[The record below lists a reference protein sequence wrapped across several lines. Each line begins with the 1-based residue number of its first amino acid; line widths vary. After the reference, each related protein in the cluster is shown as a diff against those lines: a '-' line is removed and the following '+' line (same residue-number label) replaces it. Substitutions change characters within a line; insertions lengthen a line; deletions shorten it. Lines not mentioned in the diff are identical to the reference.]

1 MISIIILAEN
11 LIHLLVISGIELAGG
26 TYRVKWFIKASG
38 VSKRLPRKIA
48 ASRLC
53 IGR

>member
-1 MISIIILAEN
+1 MILAEN
-11 LIHLLVISGIELAGG
+11 LVYLLVTSGTELAGG